1 MLYLFE
7 YEKYVLVRHNFDS
20 CWRVGLREAPR
31 GQAPRPR
38 GVNINVLINTLTF
51 FSGSLLPFSQLG
63 GGRQGEHVTG
73 TWCCARVL
81 GCCVK

>member
-1 MLYLFE
+1 MYSGAAAARGTVGRAAPPALAW
-7 YEKYVLVRHNFDS
+7 LVI
-20 CWRVGLREAPR
+20 A
-31 GQAPRPR
+31 
-38 GVNINVLINTLTF
+38 

>member
-1 MLYLFE
+1 M
-7 YEKYVLVRHNFDS
+7 VL
-20 CWRVGLREAPR
+20 CACLGLLREVSLT
-31 GQAPRPR
+31 QAAVEAFYNNNNRNLSR
-38 GVNINVLINTLTF
+38 SF